1 MSNKLIINLSEKKKL
16 EKVLNEMIPG
26 DEYMPC
32 FTKAVKID
40 EILIKSNI
48 KKSISYLSKN
58 NFEKKKFSEKLIL
71 ILGNEVI
78 DIYFTSNIAIKALK
92 NRSKIYLKY
101 KKKESLF
108 TLLKKV
114 KNTKLKFIK

>member
-16 EKVLNEMIPG
+16 EKILNEMIPG
-26 DEYMPC
+26 DKYMPY

-40 EILIKSNI
+40 KILIKSNI
-48 KKSISYLSKN
+48 KKSISYLIKN
-58 NFEKKKFSEKLIL
+58 NFEKKKFSKKLIL
-71 ILGNEVI
+71 ILGNEII
-78 DIYFTSNIAIKALK
+78 DIYFTSNTVIKALE

>member
-1 MSNKLIINLSEKKKL
+1 MKISKLLNKK
-16 EKVLNEMIPG
+16 
-26 DEYMPC
+26 
-32 FTKAVKID
+32 
-40 EILIKSNI
+40 
-48 KKSISYLSKN
+48 YLSIIFIISLFSLCSQAEDQPIDIWNIEKN
-58 NFEKKKFSEKLIL
+58 EVENETEKKKFSEKLIL
-71 ILGNEVI
+71 ILGNEII
-78 DIYFTSNIAIKALK
+78 DIYFTSNIVIKALE

>member
-1 MSNKLIINLSEKKKL
+1 MNKKFITNLSEKKKL
-16 EKVLNEMIPG
+16 EKILNEMIPG
-26 DEYMPC
+26 DKYMPC

-40 EILIKSNI
+40 KILIKSNI
-48 KKSISYLSKN
+48 KKSISYLIKN

-71 ILGNEVI
+71 VLGNEII
-78 DIYFTSNIAIKALK
+78 DIYFTSNIVIKALE
-92 NRSKIYLKY
+92 NRSKNYLKY